1 MPFRLLEY
9 EVAIIRSAV
18 DKSKIKNK
26 SYKIPLVMPIVLYT
40 GKQKWNANKYLE
52 KSQEKI
58 QGLNIKIGNYSLVD
72 INNYTEKELL
82 EDNTFISKMMLI
94 EKSKNTEEIAE
105 TLEKI
110 INKTQKED
118 KELLKSII
126 EIFLEEKIG
135 IQKSTEL
142 IRKLE
147 SESDSM
153 LAIVDMI
160 RKENQMYI
168 DMGRKEGKKEGKK
181 VGRIEG
187 KKDTLREIAIK
198 MLKKN
203 LTEKEITEI
212 TGISKKE
219 LNNLK
224 LTKNYK

>member
-1 MPFRLLEY
+1 
-9 EVAIIRSAV
+9 
-18 DKSKIKNK
+18 
-26 SYKIPLVMPIVLYT
+26 
-40 GKQKWNANKYLE
+40 
-52 KSQEKI
+52 
-58 QGLNIKIGNYSLVD
+58 
-72 INNYTEKELL
+72 
-82 EDNTFISKMMLI
+82 MMLI

-110 INKTQKED
+110 ISKTQKED
-118 KELLKSII
+118 KELLKRII
-126 EIFLEEKIG
+126 EIILEEKIG
-135 IQKSTEL
+135 ITKSTEL

-147 SESDSM
+147 KGSDSM
-153 LAIVDMI
+153 LAVVDMI

-168 DMGRKEGKKEGKK
+168 DMGRKEGKKEGKREGKK

-224 LTKNYK
+224 LTNNYK